1 MSVSDVHPF
10 TFLYPDNFSA
20 PFEGAGRYRVSR
32 GESIFF
38 HVHFGIQEAGVD
50 TLHL

>member
-10 TFLYPDNFSA
+10 TFLYADNFSA
-20 PFEGAGRYRVSR
+20 LFEVVGYRVSR